1 MWGRWRTERGS
12 VQAGQWQNRGGRTL
26 EGCWLPLSVGLDASS
41 IPRCRAVQMGG
52 RRSPWALIA
61 LMDTEKVQE
70 QTEGRARARG
80 APPAGLGQ
88 LPGEPLPRAAIPGV
102 SGASPGP
109 SRSIPLSLPCPRD
122 SPCGFRG
129 SGRAGHAAPG
139 LGKWRPRSKGHQIPV
154 YRGGRSGA
162 GGNPG
167 RRSRGRWEW
176 GARKAEPPVGDTSP
190 GRPRAGGALLWPL
203 GGDDF
208 VYGNKGGDAP

>member
-1 MWGRWRTERGS
+1 M
-12 VQAGQWQNRGGRTL
+12 
-26 EGCWLPLSVGLDASS
+26 PLSVGLDASN

-88 LPGEPLPRAAIPGV
+88 LPGEPLPRAAVPGV

-154 YRGGRSGA
+154 YGGGTERSGRKSREKEPGEVGVGGAEGRAPRGRHEPRAAPGGRSA
-162 GGNPG
+162 PVAP
-167 RRSRGRWEW
+167 RRGRFRL
-176 GARKAEPPVGDTSP
+176 RK
-190 GRPRAGGALLWPL
+190 
-203 GGDDF
+203 
-208 VYGNKGGDAP
+208 